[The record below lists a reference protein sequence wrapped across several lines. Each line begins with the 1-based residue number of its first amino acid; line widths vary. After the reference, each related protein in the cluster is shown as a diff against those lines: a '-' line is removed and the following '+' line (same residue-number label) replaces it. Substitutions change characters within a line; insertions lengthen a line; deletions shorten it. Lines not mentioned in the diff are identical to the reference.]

1 MKYRLPGCH
10 SPPKQAAY
18 RRVCCCLQFAVT
30 TAAVGCGLMHPTAAD
45 ANPPIGGYQLLW
57 SSQFNGS
64 SLNPLKWN
72 FGQPWGS
79 NVPPGSDSIGEPGN
93 VTITNNTLNL
103 TAQRQATDG
112 YGFTTGLVNTGG
124 KLNFTYGYVE
134 AEIQTPYTLGT
145 WPAFWMLQNGWP
157 PEIDVMEAPQQSY
170 NNQAGSV
177 GTAYDYYAT
186 YHYTAANG
194 AAASVGTGMHYTGV
208 NEATSFNNYGMMW
221 TPDSITF
228 YFNGNPIYTVNGSTA
243 NIAQSNNMYLLLD
256 LAVGGWP
263 GEPPSWASF
272 PATMQIRNVNVWQLA
287 PSTMTMNWAAGNSIA
302 DWNSS
307 GSWNGGRIPLLGSE
321 TAVFGQT
328 AANSTSV
335 QWSNFIG
342 VGNIVTNGGRT
353 NYTFGR
359 QNQSGLMLA
368 NDSGTASITLNSLNK
383 LSDNVAFNA
392 ELDLY
397 NNTNVINNL
406 ATPVNFTGAVYGEG
420 ALNVFHGRLDV
431 YNRIS
436 NSGGINIDNGG
447 VLNLTG
453 GSIDTPGSDLNVT
466 TQPGDSGTLLVS
478 SPPDSINASVIRI
491 GGYNGGNALYIQQSG
506 TVTSQ
511 TWFVI
516 GQSANADGTASL
528 TGGTLNIRAAAGL
541 NGDLELGVFNSA
553 SGVMTLSGTAA
564 INLWNNANIILGS
577 RGTTGNG
584 TVNQDGGSVEFYA
597 DSGLTPGGSG
607 QLILGRLNS
616 TGIYTY
622 NLNGGVLAVNAV
634 TSSSGESYFN
644 FNGGTLEALSD
655 NSRFIAGLTAVNIQG
670 GGNINAAGHAV
681 TLSQQI
687 IGTGGLTLYGG
698 GAITLPTANLYSG
711 GTNVRG
717 TTLVLA
723 ASAGSA
729 TGSGPVTISLGGI
742 LTGTGTIAGAVATIS
757 SGAAGSQNG
766 EIMPLGAM
774 NIHGGLTL
782 ADNSILSFPDVAT
795 TPNMLTVNAGSLT
808 LGRDIHVVLSGPMK
822 SGIYG
827 LIAFSGT
834 LSGAANL
841 GTWTVTDSAEGNVPI
856 TFAASP
862 QTGELNLL
870 VNVAAVPE
878 PSSLAIAILGAAAI
892 CLPLKR
898 RVLPRRYDG

>member
-1 MKYRLPGCH
+1 
-10 SPPKQAAY
+10 
-18 RRVCCCLQFAVT
+18 
-30 TAAVGCGLMHPTAAD
+30 MHPTAAD

-194 AAASVGTGMHYTGV
+194 AAASAGTGMHYTGV

-335 QWSNFIG
+335 QWSNFIT

-368 NDSGTASITLNSLNK
+368 DDSGTASITLNSLNK

-392 ELDLY
+392 DLDLY

-655 NSRFIAGLTAVNIQG
+655 NSRFIAGITAVNIQG

-698 GAITLPTANLYSG
+698 GAITLQTANLYSG

-729 TGSGPVTISLGGI
+729 TGSGPVTVSLGGI

-757 SGAAGSQNG
+757 SGTAASQNG

-774 NIHGGLTL
+774 DIHGGLTL

-795 TPNMLTVNAGSLT
+795 TDNMLTVNAGSLT

-856 TFAASP
+856 TFSASP

-878 PSSLAIAILGAAAI
+878 PSSLAIALLGAAAI